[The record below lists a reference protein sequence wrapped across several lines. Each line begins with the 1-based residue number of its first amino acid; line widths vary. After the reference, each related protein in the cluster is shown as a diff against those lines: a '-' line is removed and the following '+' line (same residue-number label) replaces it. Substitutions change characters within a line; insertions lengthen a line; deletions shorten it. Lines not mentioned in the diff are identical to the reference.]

1 MKATINYNL
10 PEDEFQFRRAIN
22 GHKWAQVVYD
32 IDETLRRELKYTEG
46 LSEEQR
52 ACYEKVR
59 ENIREEMLEHNLD
72 FDE

>member
-1 MKATINYNL
+1 MKAILEFDL
-10 PEDEFQFRRAIN
+10 PEEEFRFNRAVN
-22 GHKWAQVVYD
+22 GLKWSQIVYD
-32 IDETLRRELKYTEG
+32 VDETFRRELKYTEG

-59 ENIREEMLEHNLD
+59 QVIREEMLSHNLD

>member
-1 MKATINYNL
+1 MKAIL
-10 PEDEFQFRRAIN
+10 EFDLEVEKFQLMRAIN
-22 GHKWAQVVYD
+22 GHAWSQVVYD
-32 IDETLRRELKYTEG
+32 IDETFRRELKYTEG

-59 ENIREEMLEHNLD
+59 QVIREEMLEHNLD